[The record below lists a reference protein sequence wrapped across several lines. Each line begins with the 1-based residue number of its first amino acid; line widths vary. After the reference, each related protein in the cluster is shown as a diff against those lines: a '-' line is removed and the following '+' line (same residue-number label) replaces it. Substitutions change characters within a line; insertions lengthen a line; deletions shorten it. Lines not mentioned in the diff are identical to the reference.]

1 MTRLTNLE
9 MCVFVVVAFCWLLLI
24 ALCRLT
30 LEGNAALP
38 AEFQRNVFNRDAT
51 QALLQRIG
59 AHYGGEHVFRV
70 LKMRSFPPSKAIDKH
85 CRASIV
91 CMMGM
96 RKFGRCAMMAPVG
109 KDAMQI
115 IARLMWND
123 CVDGAWVVQNE

>member
-1 MTRLTNLE
+1 MKR
-9 MCVFVVVAFCWLLLI
+9 CLLRFNKTCYLI
-24 ALCRLT
+24 ALKHKRCCNESARITAVSTFLG
-30 LEGNAALP
+30 LFENALISP
-38 AEFQRNVFNRDAT
+38 
-51 QALLQRIG
+51 
-59 AHYGGEHVFRV
+59 
-70 LKMRSFPPSKAIDKH
+70 LKAMDKH

-109 KDAMQI
+109 KDAMLI